1 MEVIKC
7 RFITRSLLSVLGQE
21 VVHLVEVLGDS
32 DVTVG
37 GPELQDVVLAVV
49 VIVYNVAVLT
59 AQIVQLF
66 SLWVLNHLDQRTVEI
81 DSFIKIL
88 LLDVRNIDFI
98 RLLDLI

>member
-1 MEVIKC
+1 M
-7 RFITRSLLSVLGQE
+7 
-21 VVHLVEVLGDS
+21 HLVEVLGDS

-59 AQIVQLF
+59 AQIVQLV

>member
-1 MEVIKC
+1 M
-7 RFITRSLLSVLGQE
+7 
-21 VVHLVEVLGDS
+21 HLVEVLGDS

>member
-1 MEVIKC
+1 M
-7 RFITRSLLSVLGQE
+7 
-21 VVHLVEVLGDS
+21 HLVEVLGDS

-37 GPELQDVVLAVV
+37 GAELQDVVLAVV

-59 AQIVQLF
+59 AQIVQLV

>member
-1 MEVIKC
+1 M
-7 RFITRSLLSVLGQE
+7 
-21 VVHLVEVLGDS
+21 HLVEVLGDS

-37 GPELQDVVLAVV
+37 GAELQDVVLAVV